1 MKTFYKGK
9 LPHIQPIGATFFVT
23 FRLAGS
29 LPKGYERKLIN
40 WHQSEINK
48 IISNQKDNW
57 EELLHIQEK
66 RYFQKFDN
74 ALDKRLTEVQYLA
87 NPKITNIVTNQ
98 MHRFDEKL
106 YNLLAYC
113 VMSNHVHL
121 VIDTQQQLQYV
132 NPLAEITDKN
142 YVQLDKI
149 MRRIKGAISRY
160 ANLALGKQGQ
170 FLARESY
177 DHYIRNPEELER
189 ILFYVVNNPVKIGL
203 VKKWED
209 FPFSFWKGAAK
220 V

>member
-1 MKTFYKGK
+1 MKTYYRGK

-40 WHQSEINK
+40 WHQSEIDK
-48 IISNQKDNW
+48 IISKKEENW
-57 EELLHIQEK
+57 KELLEIQEK

-74 ALDKRLTEVQYLA
+74 ALDKRMTEIQYLA
-87 NPKITNIVTNQ
+87 NPEIANIVSEQ
-98 MHRFDEKL
+98 LHRFDGEL
-106 YNLLAYC
+106 YNLLSYC
-113 VMSNHVHL
+113 IMSNHVHL
-121 VIDTQQQLQYV
+121 VIDTQLQLEKIAPNV
-132 NPLAEITDKN
+132 NISNRN
-142 YVQLDKI
+142 YKQLDEI

-177 DHYIRNPEELER
+177 DHFVRSPKELER
-189 ILFYVVNNPVKIGL
+189 ILFYVVNNPVKAGI
-203 VKKWED
+203 VKNWKE
-209 FPFSFWKGAAK
+209 FPYSFWKGVK